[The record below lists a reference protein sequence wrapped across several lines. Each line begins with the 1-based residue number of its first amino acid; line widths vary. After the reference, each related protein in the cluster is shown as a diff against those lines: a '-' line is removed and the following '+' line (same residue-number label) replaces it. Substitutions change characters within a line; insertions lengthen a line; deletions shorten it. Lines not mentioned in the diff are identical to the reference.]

1 MDKQIKKPLKA
12 AEYMSRSIDA
22 TDFIPAVVPDRNQYI
37 KEQAKYQKF
46 ITETKIYVQGG
57 QTDSNCNSLLFINTG
72 IDAVNVDGLVLNQN
86 QSWSI
91 EGNFNEMLIKV
102 YSFSFLTQNNPA
114 LTIIYKRYV
123 D

>member
-1 MDKQIKKPLKA
+1 MNQRNKKPLQA

-22 TDFIPAVVPDRNQYI
+22 TDFIPAVVPDENRYI
-37 KEQAKYQKF
+37 KSQAKYQKF
-46 ITETKIYVQGG
+46 ITETKIFVQGG
-57 QTDSNCNSLLFINTG
+57 QTDSNCNALLFINTG
-72 IDAVNVDGLVLNQN
+72 IDPVNVDGLVLNQN

-102 YSFSFLTQNNPA
+102 YSFSFITQNSPA